1 MGARGQKSKT
11 TKTSQ
16 NSGGRRFRGEMR
28 VIEGDRRNDDF
39 SRRGIGDKIDV
50 IGQKKRGR
58 KRKK

>member
-16 NSGGRRFRGEMR
+16 STGRRFRGEPKD
-28 VIEGDRRNDDF
+28 VSKSSDDF

-50 IGQKKRGR
+50 IGQRKRGR
-58 KRKK
+58 KKRK